1 MPAWYGNFYAASN
14 RDLVWLLP
22 VADPFCH
29 DCFLTDA
36 SVCVADGNLSDE
48 LVSYEGN
55 CSVYIF
61 HSQEKSFRNKMAMYG
76 DLPSKY
82 RLDLE
87 QASRFMIEI
96 IQGYGGM
103 YDEKTDSWA

>member
-1 MPAWYGNFYAASN
+1 
-14 RDLVWLLP
+14 
-22 VADPFCH
+22 
-29 DCFLTDA
+29 
-36 SVCVADGNLSDE
+36 
-48 LVSYEGN
+48 
-55 CSVYIF
+55 
-61 HSQEKSFRNKMAMYG
+61 MAMYG